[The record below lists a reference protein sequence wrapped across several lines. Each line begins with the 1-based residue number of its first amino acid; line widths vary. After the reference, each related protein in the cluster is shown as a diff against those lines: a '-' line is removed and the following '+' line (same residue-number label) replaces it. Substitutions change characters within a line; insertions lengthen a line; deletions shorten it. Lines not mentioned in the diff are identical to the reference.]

1 MNVMAK
7 SGVHAG
13 EGQSAAP
20 SAYSEIARGT
30 LHFGDGRSQEIA
42 WALPEE
48 VPVAVQ
54 INSESYAVMMATPAD
69 LRDFAV
75 GLVLTEGIV
84 KSASAIKGVLVMP
97 AEENGV
103 AVGMTADVAVAEED
117 LIPTRYSTRNIEG
130 RTGCGL
136 CGVETIAEALKP
148 LPRLENRFAP
158 EPEKIISAAESLPAH
173 QPMNRINR
181 SVHAA
186 AWVLPDGRIQLVR
199 EDVGRHNALDKLVG
213 ALALMKLDTSN
224 GFVLMTSRCSFELV
238 QKCAIAGIG
247 ALVTVSAPTAL
258 ALDLAKTSGMHL
270 AALASGGVAVFNP

>member
-7 SGVHAG
+7 TSVHAPG
-13 EGQSAAP
+13 SEAAF
-20 SAYSEIARGT
+20 SKTARGV
-30 LHFGDGRSQEIA
+30 LHLADGGTRDIV

-48 VPVAVQ
+48 VPVAIQ

-75 GLVLTEGIV
+75 GLVLTEGLV
-84 KSASAIKGVLVMP
+84 KSVSAIKGVLVMP
-97 AEENGV
+97 AEENGI
-103 AVGMTADVAVAEED
+103 AIGMTADVAILEHD
-117 LIPTRYSTRNIEG
+117 LVSQRFATRAIEG

-148 LPRLENRFAP
+148 LPRLSNGIAP
-158 EPEKIISAAESLPAH
+158 SPESILSAARALPGH

-186 AWVLPDGRIQLVR
+186 AWVSPGGEIWLVR
-199 EDVGRHNALDKLVG
+199 EDVGRHNALDKLIG
-213 ALALMKLDTSN
+213 ALALADGETTH

-238 QKCAIAGIG
+238 QKCALAGIG

-258 ALDLAKTSGMHL
+258 ALDLARTAGMHL